1 MFMKCVC
8 LGNLCR
14 TQGDFYVWRR
24 GIVPRNLTHRS
35 TASAPHRATSLV
47 PHTPEGTEDSIQR
60 AGVQS
65 RGHNF
70 YPADPGHFQDIY
82 HFPSL
87 LKPYA
92 AILPDGGKA
101 GHIGKIHAGFHLFG
115 DK

>member
-1 MFMKCVC
+1 MCGGGASYPGTSPIDQQPLPPTGPPAC
-8 LGNLCR
+8 L
-14 TQGDFYVWRR
+14 
-24 GIVPRNLTHRS
+24 S
-35 TASAPHRATSLV
+35 
-47 PHTPEGTEDSIQR
+47 HTPEGTEDSIQR

-82 HFPSL
+82 HFPNL